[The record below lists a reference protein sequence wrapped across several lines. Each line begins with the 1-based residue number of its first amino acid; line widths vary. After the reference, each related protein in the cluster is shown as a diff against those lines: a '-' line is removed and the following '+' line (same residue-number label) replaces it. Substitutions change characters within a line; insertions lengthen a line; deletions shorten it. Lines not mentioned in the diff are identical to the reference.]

1 MRDGKEIFFD
11 NTSLSLNAIH
21 NSTGFYEINVH
32 SLNGAK

>member
-1 MRDGKEIFFD
+1 MRDGKENFYD

-21 NSTGFYEINVH
+21 NSTGFLEINVH